1 MEFIYSDWMKWFRT
15 DDTSMS
21 IREMEAK
28 YKRCFVENYSIK
40 LDIQNIT
47 DIRYA
52 INNKTWK

>member
-1 MEFIYSDWMKWFRT
+1 MKWFRT